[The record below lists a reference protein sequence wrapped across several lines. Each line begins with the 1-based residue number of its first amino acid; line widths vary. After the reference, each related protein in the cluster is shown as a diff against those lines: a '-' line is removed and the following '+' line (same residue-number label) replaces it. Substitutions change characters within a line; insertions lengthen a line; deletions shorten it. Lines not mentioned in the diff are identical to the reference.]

1 MIFWCL
7 WQLTFSSSHTGFQSP
22 SLGIPTLTQDAAA
35 WPIGALAMWALG
47 RGGPADKSWLRD
59 GRRRRHPRPASSPP
73 RAAPDSM
80 PGGGSP
86 GPSAMMGGRVCMTY
100 WLHLSW
106 EREGERER
114 ESPSKCMDS
123 REEQYMMTL
132 MALGSS
138 PSRRQ
143 SSKALSYLPALVPHE
158 HLHPLYQLGSAKQ
171 HGPGQPLLGIGR
183 VHRTFAIVVVR
194 WEGRRA
200 DEHRGGQACE
210 HHLTGRAS
218 SCMQGRY
225 MQRLVRGD
233 I

>member
-1 MIFWCL
+1 MAPGR
-7 WQLTFSSSHTGFQSP
+7 TS
-22 SLGIPTLTQDAAA
+22 AAA
-35 WPIGALAMWALG
+35 SAACLI
-47 RGGPADKSWLRD
+47 
-59 GRRRRHPRPASSPP
+59 ASS
-73 RAAPDSM
+73 RCARLNA
-80 PGGGSP
+80 GGWEPWSLCHDG
-86 GPSAMMGGRVCMTY
+86 GEGVHDVLVALIMGTR
-100 WLHLSW
+100 
-106 EREGERER
+106 RGERER